1 MWGFL
6 PWTRPPA
13 LTARGACTAD
23 TLAPGENK
31 AMSTPL
37 KSNLSRS
44 CTLRT
49 SSSPNDTSPPAERS
63 EATAQTSD
71 TGNARSA
78 RMLNISWPTT
88 PVAPTTAT
96 LNAISDTPGKGD
108 SRRGLLHLRSPRPI
122 DKGRATGKVTNYVAF
137 YGEPH
142 GRRQDQQLRGVLAPL
157 PPRPCGPAHPRHAL
171 LRHVARCP
179 AAPRLPR
186 DQGLALPRRRAD
198 RRLRLRLDRACDV
211 RAKQARH
218 LRSPVVAVL
227 RRFLHALSLD
237 HQPPRARAGTHRRRA
252 LRQRQ
257 PQAPNVKRLPM
268 LDSTSFSGI

>member
-78 RMLNISWPTT
+78 RMLSISWPTT

-96 LNAISDTPGKGD
+96 LNAISDTPGKGEF
-108 SRRGLLHLRSPRPI
+108 
-122 DKGRATGKVTNYVAF
+122 T
-137 YGEPH
+137 
-142 GRRQDQQLRGVLAPL
+142 
-157 PPRPCGPAHPRHAL
+157 
-171 LRHVARCP
+171 
-179 AAPRLPR
+179 
-186 DQGLALPRRRAD
+186 
-198 RRLRLRLDRACDV
+198 
-211 RAKQARH
+211 
-218 LRSPVVAVL
+218 
-227 RRFLHALSLD
+227 
-237 HQPPRARAGTHRRRA
+237 PRAASLTLPAPDCQGAGDG
-252 LRQRQ
+252 QSDQ
-257 PQAPNVKRLPM
+257 
-268 LDSTSFSGI
+268 F

>member
-1 MWGFL
+1 MRNCEVL
-6 PWTRPPA
+6 SMTMAPA

-78 RMLNISWPTT
+78 RMLSISWPTT

-142 GRRQDQQLRGVLAPL
+142 GRRQDQQLRRVLAPL
-157 PPRPCGPAHPRHAL
+157 PARPCRPAHARHAL

-198 RRLRLRLDRACDV
+198 RRLRLRLAGAPDLREEPPG
-211 RAKQARH
+211 H
-218 LRSPVVAVL
+218 LRAPDPVL
-227 RRFLHALSLD
+227 HGRFLHALSLA
-237 HQPPRARAGTHRRRA
+237 HQPPYARAGTRRRRA
-252 LRQRQ
+252 LRRR
-257 PQAPNVKRLPM
+257 PHTAAALVRL
-268 LDSTSFSGI
+268 TSRGR